1 MDEHIQRRHALQLS
15 QEMMLKNTL
24 QHSQEKDRLEGL
36 LHNVEVEK
44 KIDGLKSYMENFFMS
59 SKNNENLSQIMAHQ
73 RSLEEKIKEFSGNA
87 NPDLE
92 KQILEVKEILKNSKI
107 NNNDNNKAAQE
118 EMEKTLKKI
127 KEDNDQKMINFTNQ
141 IEMLRN
147 SFTEELQKIK
157 NQKPKTIIKQQET
170 VSNLKITSEVK
181 KNEEPPKI
189 KTPPKLEAQITS
201 EVKKIEEPPKIKTPP
216 KLEAP
221 INIQTPPKKLIH
233 KKLFN
238 AAELEDDISIEEPKE
253 VKKPNISQEVDPE
266 PLIEPAMSVV
276 IPIVMEEPEGKPINT
291 HATMDEE
298 VKKLVEVIPDPEP
311 KKTPKKK
318 PIKSNKE
325 DDLAVLSKV
334 RRSCKYRDEIFN
346 QASKS
351 QSSTE
356 YKYVKM

>member
-1 MDEHIQRRHALQLS
+1 
-15 QEMMLKNTL
+15 
-24 QHSQEKDRLEGL
+24 
-36 LHNVEVEK
+36 
-44 KIDGLKSYMENFFMS
+44 MS

-73 RSLEEKIKEFSGNA
+73 TSLEEKIKEFSGNA

-92 KQILEVKEILKNSKI
+92 KQILEVKEILKNSEI

-157 NQKPKTIIKQQET
+157 NQKPKTIIQQKET
-170 VSNLKITSEVK
+170 VSKLKITSEVK
-181 KNEEPPKI
+181 NIEEPPKIKTPPKLEAQITSEDKNIEEPPKI

-201 EVKKIEEPPKIKTPP
+201 EVKNIEEPPKIKTPP
-216 KLEAP
+216 KVEAP
-221 INIQTPPKKLIH
+221 INIQTPPIKLIH

-253 VKKPNISQEVDPE
+253 VKKPNISLEVDPE
-266 PLIEPAMSVV
+266 PLIEPAMPVV
-276 IPIVMEEPEGKPINT
+276 IPIAMEEPEGKPINT
-291 HATMDEE
+291 HATMEEE
-298 VKKLVEVIPDPEP
+298 VKQLVEVIADPEP
-311 KKTPKKK
+311 SKTPKKK
-318 PIKSNKE
+318 PIKLNKE
-325 DDLAVLSKV
+325 DDLALLNKI
-334 RRSCKYRDEIFN
+334 RRSCISRDSVFN
-346 QASKS
+346 QAAKS